1 MLQISFIAN
10 QPIRLFGESYVVQS
24 IENDQLLTLHSE
36 AGSTR
41 TFEVET
47 LLKHYAA
54 GNLKAYHPRP
64 RQSGEK
70 VAVRHVTRRF
80 VSDMSPKSQSE
91 GLACYEYL
99 RALASTG
106 IPLKSGPALTEV
118 LSEVTQCTGRQRNPS
133 ISSLKR
139 WQAKA
144 YRSGGDV
151 AAVMPRYDL
160 RGGRNKSRMPQEVQ
174 NEMNAVIDNMYLTTE
189 GHTMLAAY
197 EELVRRVAESLNAKS
212 QFSKTP
218 IPSYSTFRRA
228 ILARNKFEVAASRNG
243 AKAAERMFRTTNR
256 SSEIYAFNECWE
268 IDHTVLDL
276 MVVDPHTKLV
286 LGRPRLSAVVE
297 YTTGSLMG
305 FDIDFTGAS
314 SQAVL
319 NCLKHAIT
327 PKTYLKERFPEVQ
340 GEWPCHGVP
349 MVLKM
354 DNGVEFHSK
363 SLRDACFE
371 LGIELQFCPVAQ
383 AWYKWRIER
392 FFRTL
397 NESLLNSL
405 PGATGIDLQRREDVE
420 DANLPV
426 IDLDSLQRILHIWIV
441 DVYMTMPRRGRV

>member
-24 IENDQLLTLHSE
+24 IENDQLLTLRSD

-47 LLKHYAA
+47 LLKHYTA

-64 RQSGEK
+64 RGPGEK
-70 VAVRHVTRRF
+70 AAVRRVTRRL
-80 VSDMSPKSQSE
+80 VSDMSPKSQSA
-91 GLACYEYL
+91 GRTSSEYL
-99 RALASTG
+99 RALASAG
-106 IPLKSGPALTEV
+106 MPLKAGPTLTEL
-118 LSEVTQCTGRQRNPS
+118 LSEVTQRTGRQQNPS

-160 RGGRNKSRMPQEVQ
+160 RGGRNKSRMPQDVQ

-197 EELVRRVAESLNAKS
+197 EDLVRRVEEKFNALS
-212 QFSKTP
+212 QFNKKK

-243 AKAAERMFRTTNR
+243 ATAAERMFRTTNR
-256 SSEIYAFNECWE
+256 SSEIYSFNECWE

-276 MVVDPHTKLV
+276 MVVDPKTKLV
-286 LGRPRLSAVVE
+286 LGRPRVSAVVE

-314 SQAVL
+314 AQAVL

-327 PKTYLKERFPEVQ
+327 PKSYLKERFPEVQ

-349 MVLKM
+349 MILKM

-383 AWYKWRIER
+383 PWYKGRIER

-405 PGATGIDLQRREDVE
+405 PGATGIDLQRRKDVE

-441 DVYMTMPRRGRV
+441 DVYMTMPGRSRI

>member
-10 QPIRLFGESYVVQS
+10 QPIRLFSESYVVQGV
-24 IENDQLLTLHSE
+24 ENDQLLTLRSDTG
-36 AGSTR
+36 ATR
-41 TFEVET
+41 TLEIET
-47 LLKHYAA
+47 LLKHYTA
-54 GNLKAYHPRP
+54 GNLKAFHPRP
-64 RQSGEK
+64 RGLGEK
-70 VAVRHVTRRF
+70 AVVRRVTRRF

-91 GLACYEYL
+91 GFACYEYL
-99 RALASTG
+99 RALASEH
-106 IPLKSGPALTEV
+106 IPLKAGPALTE
-118 LSEVTQCTGRQRNPS
+118 LLGEVTKSTGRQRNPS

-160 RGGRNKSRMPQEVQ
+160 RGGRNKSRMPPDVQ

-189 GHTMLAAY
+189 GHTILAAY
-197 EELVRRVAESLNAKS
+197 EDLVRRVEEKLNASS
-212 QFSKTP
+212 QFNKTK

-243 AKAAERMFRTTNR
+243 AKAAERMFRSTNR
-256 SSEIYAFNECWE
+256 SSEIYSFNECWE

-276 MVVDPHTKLV
+276 MVVDPKTKLV
-286 LGRPRLSAVVE
+286 LGRPRVTAVAE
-297 YTTGSLMG
+297 YSTGSLMG
-305 FDIDFTGAS
+305 FDIDFSGAS
-314 SQAVL
+314 AQAVL

-363 SLRDACFE
+363 SLKDACFE

-383 AWYKWRIER
+383 PWFKGRIER

-405 PGATGIDLQRREDVE
+405 PGATGINLQRRKDVE

-426 IDLDSLQRILHIWIV
+426 LDLDSLQRILHIWIV
-441 DVYMTMPRRGRV
+441 DVYMTMPRKGRV